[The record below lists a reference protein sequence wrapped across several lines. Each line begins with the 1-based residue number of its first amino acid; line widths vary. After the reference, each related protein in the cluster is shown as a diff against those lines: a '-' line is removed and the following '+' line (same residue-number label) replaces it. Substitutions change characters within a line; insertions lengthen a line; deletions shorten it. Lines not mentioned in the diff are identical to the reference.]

1 VLDDFLKMLDVPVKM
16 LDSPPRKAKGMLNVF
31 LQMLNKKDRSLNI
44 WQKMMDILLRMW
56 NDPEPQ
62 KMKDLDLPVRVSMNI
77 ENSFS
82 M

>member
-1 VLDDFLKMLDVPVKM
+1 MLD
-16 LDSPPRKAKGMLNVF
+16 
-31 LQMLNKKDRSLNI
+31 KKDLSLNI

-62 KMKDLDLPVRVSMNI
+62 KMKSLDLPVRESVNI